1 MDNRLMP
8 IPSTCS
14 KASSEEVRIIRL
26 KMGDIISNHMYLGPR
41 GQQVRKGP
49 TSLSDI
55 EVSLADV

>member
-1 MDNRLMP
+1 MDNHLML

-14 KASSEEVRIIRL
+14 KASSEEVRTVTL
-26 KMGDIISNHMYLGPR
+26 KMGGIINNYIYLGPR

-49 TSLSDI
+49 TSISDI